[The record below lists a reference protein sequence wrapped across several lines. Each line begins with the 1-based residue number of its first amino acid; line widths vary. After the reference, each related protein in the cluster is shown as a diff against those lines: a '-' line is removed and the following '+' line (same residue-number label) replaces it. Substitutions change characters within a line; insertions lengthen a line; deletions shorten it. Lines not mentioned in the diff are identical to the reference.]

1 MSNIKITHVLDDLAM
16 GGVTRAL
23 KNFEHPSLAAL
34 GDHVHVDIR
43 KCHVRAS
50 GPKDIAIVHFT
61 ANWKKLGWLLDL
73 RLSGGFDRIILVEH
87 SYTEGYEASEVAPKR
102 RFRQMLRFAYRLVDQ
117 VVAVSNTQREW
128 MIAHKLAPSEKI
140 VAIPQSRVC
149 DDLLAITPCNR
160 DLGPLQIRAFGRFHK
175 QKGFDLLIK
184 AMSRVP
190 SEMAVLKIA
199 GTGPDAEQLKALSQK
214 LDHVEIC
221 DPFDSPT
228 AFLSEADLVAIP
240 SRWEAF
246 GLVGTEARAAGRPI
260 LAARVDGLCDQLGAD
275 SFGHAPGSVSSI
287 VSAIYRSASAQNMNE
302 RGIAARNRAAGE
314 YEQMIACWCTLL
326 EAR

>member
-1 MSNIKITHVLDDLAM
+1 MSTVKIIHVLDDLAM

-34 GDHVHVDIR
+34 GAHEHVDIR
-43 KCHVRAS
+43 ETRVRAS

-73 RLSGGFDRIILVEH
+73 RLRGGFDRIILVEH
-87 SYTEGYEASEVAPKR
+87 SYTEGYESSEVAPKR

-117 VVAVSNTQREW
+117 VVAVSKTQRDW
-128 MIAHKLAPSEKI
+128 MIEHNLAPPAKI
-140 VAIPQSRVC
+140 VAIPQSRIC

-160 DLGPLQIRAFGRFHK
+160 DTGPLQIRAFGRFHK

-190 SEMAVLKIA
+190 SDMAVLKIA
-199 GTGPDAEQLKALSQK
+199 GTGPDAEDLKALSQK
-214 LDHVEIC
+214 LSHVEIC
-221 DPFDSPT
+221 DPFDSPA

-260 LAARVDGLCDQLGAD
+260 LAARVDGLCDQLDEDG
-275 SFGHAPGSVSSI
+275 FGHTPGSVSSI
-287 VSAIYRSASAQNMNE
+287 VSAIYRSANAANINE
-302 RGIAARNRAAGE
+302 RGRAARFRAAGE
-314 YEQMIACWCTLL
+314 YDQMIDRWAALL
-326 EAR
+326 GQA